1 MSLLDSASLICT
13 PNAVKEGKLYSV
25 IPSDGSGDMSVVRAT
40 TATRVNS
47 AGLVE
52 LVPYNLL
59 TWSEDF
65 TNAAWTKQ
73 SSTIT
78 SNATTAPNGTL
89 TADKIIETA
98 VNDAHLTVQSKS
110 ISASVITASVF
121 LKKSELQYAVVFI
134 SNTINKNFAVLF
146 DVNNGTVV
154 TNFTSIP
161 SYAAPTSSSIE
172 DMGNGW
178 YRCTVTAT
186 DSFTNADLVI
196 ALNKSGT
203 DSGFSYVGDGTSGL
217 FLWGAQLVE
226 GSTAL
231 PYQKTETRLNIPR
244 LDYSNGTCPSL
255 LVEPQR
261 TNVALYSSSFD
272 NAVWDKGG
280 VTIVANNVISP
291 DGTQN
296 ADKVTEDSSNGNHL
310 FYNITPPSTTTAT
323 ASVFYKKGTRQF
335 FSIKIQIGGNSY
347 TQVFD
352 ADNLTA
358 TSNSSNGLTSVSNT
372 ITDFGNGW
380 VRATLSGTNPA
391 GAGDTYVI
399 YSLSNSATPTFDS
412 GNKNPTYQGST
423 SEYGY
428 FWGAQLEVGSYA
440 TSYIPTTSASVTRN
454 ADSGTTNLGSAI
466 LNTSEGVLFLDYQP
480 LNTLDSYPVDFQ
492 LQYNGDNVTN
502 GVTIY
507 QAGNVPSVTVRS
519 GGSTIFSESL
529 TATTTGT
536 RNKIAIAYK
545 QNDYAVYQN
554 GVLIASQ
561 SSGVA
566 PAALNQ
572 IRISDGLRHFSINA
586 AALWKTRLTNT
597 QLAQL
602 TSI

>member
-1 MSLLDSASLICT
+1 MSLLDTASLIVT
-13 PNAVKEGKLYSV
+13 PNGYKEGKLYSV

-65 TNAAWTKQ
+65 TNGAWTKQ

-89 TADKIIETA
+89 SADKIIETA

-178 YRCTVTAT
+178 YRCTITAT

-217 FLWGAQLVE
+217 FLWGAQLNE
-226 GSTAL
+226 GSL
-231 PYQKTETRLNIPR
+231 KDYQKTETRLNIPR

-255 LVEPQR
+255 LLEPQR
-261 TNVALYSSSFD
+261 TNLVLYSSSFD
-272 NAVWDKGG
+272 NAAWLKFNS
-280 VTIVANNVISP
+280 TISTNTTTSP

-296 ADKVTEDSSNGNHL
+296 ADSLVSDSGLYGVLYIGAQFTAGQNVTLSIFAKANTSSTIRLGTTDAGIDYGAVFNLSNGT
-310 FYNITPPSTTTAT
+310 ITSSTGVT
-323 ASVFYKKGTRQF
+323 AS
-335 FSIKIQIGGNSY
+335 IQSM
-347 TQVFD
+347 
-352 ADNLTA
+352 
-358 TSNSSNGLTSVSNT
+358 
-372 ITDFGNGW
+372 GNGW
-380 VRATLSGTNPA
+380 YRCIVNRTMA
-391 GAGDTYVI
+391 GNANIFAVEQE
-399 YSLSNSATPTFDS
+399 
-412 GNKNPTYQGST
+412 GNKSLYIWGVQG
-423 SEYGY
+423 E
-428 FWGAQLEVGSYA
+428 LGSYA

-454 ADSGTTNLGSAI
+454 ADVISKTGISSLIGQTEGTFFVDIIFGQQLSPNWFFSLIGTDWITNSFYIERASNGLISVIAVKNGSGIGEATSSVTAINGQRAKIAVQYASSQFNIFVNGTKYIGTISAIPTCNDIYINQIGTLGSS
-466 LNTSEGVLFLDYQP
+466 N
-480 LNTLDSYPVDFQ
+480 NH
-492 LQYNGDNVTN
+492 LQKNEFN
-502 GVTIY
+502 
-507 QAGNVPSVTVRS
+507 
-519 GGSTIFSESL
+519 
-529 TATTTGT
+529 
-536 RNKIAIAYK
+536 
-545 QNDYAVYQN
+545 AV
-554 GVLIASQ
+554 
-561 SSGVA
+561 
-566 PAALNQ
+566 
-572 IRISDGLRHFSINA
+572 
-586 AALWKTRLTNT
+586 ALWKTALTD
-597 QLAQL
+597 AQCQTL
-602 TSI
+602 TTI